1 MKDLDLIVL
10 FPTPVFFK
18 NIEIKLNKNQIELID
33 EIENKE
39 SYNNPGNKTSKNEY
53 ILDLEIFKNIK
64 EILNSYVENYFYS
77 ILKINNIVKPYIT
90 QSWLNF
96 TEEQQFHHSH
106 CHSNSLISGVYYL
119 NASENY
125 DNITFH
131 KGVYEQLQLPKNEY
145 NIFNSTSWT
154 LNVKTGDLI
163 LFPSQVSHEVN
174 SKNGK
179 NKRVSLAFNVFIKGK
194 LGEENKAN
202 TLVL

>member
-1 MKDLDLIVL
+1 MAKHKYIETPEKLYEL
-10 FPTPVFFK
+10 FEK
-18 NIEIKLNKNQIELID
+18 
-33 EIENKE
+33 
-39 SYNNPGNKTSKNEY
+39 Y
-53 ILDLEIFKNIK
+53 
-64 EILNSYVENYFYS
+64 
-77 ILKINNIVKPYIT
+77 
-90 QSWLNF
+90 
-96 TEEQQFHHSH
+96 
-106 CHSNSLISGVYYL
+106 
-119 NASENY
+119 
-125 DNITFH
+125 
-131 KGVYEQLQLPKNEY
+131 KNEY